1 MIDKLKEMYK
11 ISGYNKKFI
20 ILFTIIISSAI
31 LELISIPY
39 ITKQIIDIHIPMGN
53 IKALIIWGIIYVIFL
68 LISCY
73 FTLKHCNMRSILKR
87 RIQKDLR
94 EKVFNKMR
102 TSKNEILR

>member
-53 IKALIIWGIIYVIFL
+53 IEALIIWGIIYVIFL

-73 FTLKHCNMRSILKR
+73 STLKHCNMRSILKR
-87 RIQKDLR
+87 RIQRDLR

-102 TSKNEILR
+102 TSKN

>member
-11 ISGYNKKFI
+11 VSGYNKKFI

-31 LELISIPY
+31 LELISVPY
-39 ITKQIIDIHIPMGN
+39 ITKQIIDIHIPIGN
-53 IKALIIWGIIYVIFL
+53 IKALIIWGFIYVIFL

-73 FTLKHCNMRSILKR
+73 LTLKHCNMRSILKR
-87 RIQKDLR
+87 RIQRDLR

-102 TSKNEILR
+102 TSKN

>member
-11 ISGYNKKFI
+11 VSGYNKQFI
-20 ILFTIIISSAI
+20 ILFTIIISAAI

-39 ITKQIIDIHIPMGN
+39 ITKQIIDIQIPNGN
-53 IKALIIWGIIYVIFL
+53 IKALIIWGLIYIIFL

-73 FTLKHCNMRSILKR
+73 FTLTHCNMRSILQRK
-87 RIQKDLR
+87 IQRDLR

-102 TSKNEILR
+102 TSKN